1 MYTKRFIKN
10 YSKNDLRKLILESER
25 KAKLLNRIIDDDI
38 HLNMVS
44 ESNSPLIEKYKYIR
58 NFYDINTER
67 NLKPNLFRLK
77 LNNNNNNNLKLSNS
91 CLYENYKILGDD
103 SYYKQQNNNL
113 NNSINISFINKPL
126 HREKK
131 HFPYINN
138 RGNFFNKENPYLLK
152 RKFINKNVFSFFD
165 NNNHKN
171 SRARHLIR
179 LDNFKEE
186 ENNSNSIINNS
197 YYRSKKLERCNSM
210 ANLPKNFPLIDKY
223 NDNNNYYNINL
234 QKHQRRN
241 NRYQEGKHYSPYR
254 YDYEGSRYG
263 DKTYNFLLNGPMRG
277 DISYDWK
284 YPPLYSYGSI
294 NQ

>member
-1 MYTKRFIKN
+1 MNTKRFIRN
-10 YSKNDLRKLILESER
+10 YSQNDLRRLIYESEKR
-25 KAKLLNRIIDDDI
+25 AQFINRIIDGDI
-38 HLNMVS
+38 HLRMAS
-44 ESNSPLIEKYKYIR
+44 ESNSPLKEKYKYMR
-58 NFYDINTER
+58 NNYEINTER
-67 NLKPNLFRLK
+67 NFRPKPIRLK
-77 LNNNNNNNLKLSNS
+77 LNNNNNLKLSNS
-91 CLYENYKILGDD
+91 CLYENYKLSEDS
-103 SYYKQQNNNL
+103 SYYLQQNNNL

-152 RKFINKNVFSFFD
+152 RKFINKNVFSYFN

-186 ENNSNSIINNS
+186 ENTSNSINS
-197 YYRSKKLERCNSM
+197 GSKYRGMKLERCNSM
-210 ANLPKNFPLIDKY
+210 ANLPNNFPKIDQYK
-223 NDNNNYYNINL
+223 DNNNYYKFHPQNN
-234 QKHQRRN
+234 QRRN

-277 DISYDWK
+277 DVSLDWK
-284 YPPLYSYGSI
+284 YPPLYYYGSI

>member
-1 MYTKRFIKN
+1 MNSKRFLGN
-10 YSKNDLRKLILESER
+10 YTKNDLRKLILESESR
-25 KAKLLNRIIDDDI
+25 AKFLNRIIDDDI

-44 ESNSPLIEKYKYIR
+44 ESNSPLKEKYKYMR
-58 NFYDINTER
+58 NNYEINTER
-67 NLKPNLFRLK
+67 NFRPKPIRLK
-77 LNNNNNNNLKLSNS
+77 LDNNNNLKLSNS
-91 CLYENYKILGDD
+91 CLYENYKLSEDS
-103 SYYKQQNNNL
+103 SYYHQQNNNI
-113 NNSINISFINKPL
+113 NNSINISLINKPL

-152 RKFINKNVFSFFD
+152 RKFINKNVFSYFN

-186 ENNSNSIINNS
+186 ENTSNSINNGS
-197 YYRSKKLERCNSM
+197 KYRGMKLERCNSM
-210 ANLPKNFPLIDKY
+210 ANLPNNFPKIDQYK
-223 NDNNNYYNINL
+223 DNNNYYKFHPQNN
-234 QKHQRRN
+234 QRRN

-277 DISYDWK
+277 DVSLDWK
-284 YPPLYSYGSI
+284 YPPLYYYGSI

>member
-1 MYTKRFIKN
+1 MNSKRFLGN

-25 KAKLLNRIIDDDI
+25 RAKFLNRIIDDDI

-44 ESNSPLIEKYKYIR
+44 ESNSPLKEKYKYMR
-58 NFYDINTER
+58 NNYEINTER
-67 NLKPNLFRLK
+67 NFRPKPIRLK
-77 LNNNNNNNLKLSNS
+77 LNNNNNLKLSNS
-91 CLYENYKILGDD
+91 CLYENYKLSEDS
-103 SYYKQQNNNL
+103 SYYHQQNNNI

-152 RKFINKNVFSFFD
+152 RKFINKNVFSYFN

-171 SRARHLIR
+171 SRARNLIR

-186 ENNSNSIINNS
+186 ENTSNSINS
-197 YYRSKKLERCNSM
+197 GSKYRGIKLERCNSM
-210 ANLPKNFPLIDKY
+210 ANLPNNFPKIDQYK
-223 NDNNNYYNINL
+223 DNNNYYKFHPQNN
-234 QKHQRRN
+234 QRRN

-277 DISYDWK
+277 DVSLDWK
-284 YPPLYSYGSI
+284 YPPLYYYGSI

>member
-1 MYTKRFIKN
+1 MNSKRFLGN

-25 KAKLLNRIIDDDI
+25 RAKFLNRIIDDDI

-44 ESNSPLIEKYKYIR
+44 ESNSPLKEKYKYMR
-58 NFYDINTER
+58 NNYEINTER
-67 NLKPNLFRLK
+67 NFRPKPIRLK
-77 LNNNNNNNLKLSNS
+77 LNNNNNLKLSNS
-91 CLYENYKILGDD
+91 CLYENYKLSED
-103 SYYKQQNNNL
+103 SFYYLRQNNNI
-113 NNSINISFINKPL
+113 NNSININLINKPL

-152 RKFINKNVFSFFD
+152 RKFINKNVFSYFN

-186 ENNSNSIINNS
+186 ENTSNSINNGS
-197 YYRSKKLERCNSM
+197 KYRGMKLERCNSM
-210 ANLPKNFPLIDKY
+210 ANLPNNFPKIDQYK
-223 NDNNNYYNINL
+223 DNNNYYKFHPQNN
-234 QKHQRRN
+234 QRRN

-277 DISYDWK
+277 DVSLDWK
-284 YPPLYSYGSI
+284 YPPLYYYGSI

>member
-1 MYTKRFIKN
+1 MNSKRFLGN

-25 KAKLLNRIIDDDI
+25 RAKFLNRIIDDDI

-44 ESNSPLIEKYKYIR
+44 ESNSPLKEKYKYMR
-58 NFYDINTER
+58 NNYEINTER
-67 NLKPNLFRLK
+67 IFRPKPIRLK
-77 LNNNNNNNLKLSNS
+77 LNNNNNLKLSNS
-91 CLYENYKILGDD
+91 CLYENYKLSEDS
-103 SYYKQQNNNL
+103 SYYLQQNNNI
-113 NNSINISFINKPL
+113 NNSMNISFINKPL

-152 RKFINKNVFSFFD
+152 RKFINKNVFSYFN

-186 ENNSNSIINNS
+186 ENTSNSINNGS
-197 YYRSKKLERCNSM
+197 KYRGMKLERCNSM
-210 ANLPKNFPLIDKY
+210 ANLPNNFPKIDQYK
-223 NDNNNYYNINL
+223 DNNNYYKFHPQNN
-234 QKHQRRN
+234 QRRN
-241 NRYQEGKHYSPYR
+241 NRFQEGKHYSPYR

-277 DISYDWK
+277 DVSLDWK
-284 YPPLYSYGSI
+284 YPPLYYYGSI

>member
-1 MYTKRFIKN
+1 MNSKRFLGN

-25 KAKLLNRIIDDDI
+25 RAKFLNRIIDDDI

-44 ESNSPLIEKYKYIR
+44 ESNSLLKEKYKYMR
-58 NFYDINTER
+58 NNYEINTER
-67 NLKPNLFRLK
+67 NFRPKPIRLK
-77 LNNNNNNNLKLSNS
+77 LNNNNNLKLSNS
-91 CLYENYKILGDD
+91 CLYENYKLSEDS
-103 SYYKQQNNNL
+103 SYYLQQNNNL

-152 RKFINKNVFSFFD
+152 RKFINKNVFSYFN

-186 ENNSNSIINNS
+186 ENTSNSINS
-197 YYRSKKLERCNSM
+197 GSKYRGMKLERCNSM
-210 ANLPKNFPLIDKY
+210 ANLPNNFPKIDQYK
-223 NDNNNYYNINL
+223 DNNNYYKFHPQNN
-234 QKHQRRN
+234 QRRN

-277 DISYDWK
+277 DVSLDWK
-284 YPPLYSYGSI
+284 YPPLYYYGSI

>member
-1 MYTKRFIKN
+1 MNYKRFLGN

-25 KAKLLNRIIDDDI
+25 RAKFLNRIIDDDI

-44 ESNSPLIEKYKYIR
+44 ESNSPLKEKYKYMR
-58 NFYDINTER
+58 NNYEINTER
-67 NLKPNLFRLK
+67 NFRPKPIRLK
-77 LNNNNNNNLKLSNS
+77 LNNNNNLKLSNS
-91 CLYENYKILGDD
+91 CLYENYKLSEDS
-103 SYYKQQNNNL
+103 SYYHQQNNNI

-152 RKFINKNVFSFFD
+152 RKFINKNVFSYFN

-186 ENNSNSIINNS
+186 ENTSNSINNGS
-197 YYRSKKLERCNSM
+197 KYRGMKLERCNSM
-210 ANLPKNFPLIDKY
+210 ANLPNNFPKIDQYK
-223 NDNNNYYNINL
+223 DNNNCCKFHPQNN
-234 QKHQRRN
+234 QRRN

-277 DISYDWK
+277 DVSLDWK
-284 YPPLYSYGSI
+284 YPPLYYYGSI

>member
-1 MYTKRFIKN
+1 MNSKRFLGN

-25 KAKLLNRIIDDDI
+25 RAKFLNRIIDDDI

-44 ESNSPLIEKYKYIR
+44 ESNSPLKEKYKCMR
-58 NFYDINTER
+58 NNYEINTER
-67 NLKPNLFRLK
+67 NFRPKPIRLK
-77 LNNNNNNNLKLSNS
+77 LNNNNNLKLSNS
-91 CLYENYKILGDD
+91 CLYENYKLSEDS
-103 SYYKQQNNNL
+103 SYYLQQNNNL
-113 NNSINISFINKPL
+113 NNSINISLINKPL

-152 RKFINKNVFSFFD
+152 RKFINKNVFSYFN

-186 ENNSNSIINNS
+186 ENTSNSINS
-197 YYRSKKLERCNSM
+197 GSKYRGMKLERCNSM
-210 ANLPKNFPLIDKY
+210 ANLPNNFPKIDKY
-223 NDNNNYYNINL
+223 NDNNNYYKFHL
-234 QKHQRRN
+234 QNNQRRN

-277 DISYDWK
+277 DVSLDWK
-284 YPPLYSYGSI
+284 YPPLYYCGSI

>member
-1 MYTKRFIKN
+1 MNSKRFLGN

-25 KAKLLNRIIDDDI
+25 RAKFLNRIIDDDI

-44 ESNSPLIEKYKYIR
+44 ESNSPLKEKYKYMR
-58 NFYDINTER
+58 NNYEINTER
-67 NLKPNLFRLK
+67 NFRPKPIRLK
-77 LNNNNNNNLKLSNS
+77 LNNNNNLKLSNS
-91 CLYENYKILGDD
+91 CIYENYKLSEDS
-103 SYYKQQNNNL
+103 SYYLRQNNNI
-113 NNSINISFINKPL
+113 NNSINISLINKTL

-152 RKFINKNVFSFFD
+152 RKFINKNVFSYFN

-186 ENNSNSIINNS
+186 ENTSNSINNGS
-197 YYRSKKLERCNSM
+197 KYRGMKLERCNSM
-210 ANLPKNFPLIDKY
+210 ANLPNNFPKIDQYK
-223 NDNNNYYNINL
+223 DNNNYYKFHPQNN
-234 QKHQRRN
+234 QRRN

-277 DISYDWK
+277 DVSLDWK
-284 YPPLYSYGSI
+284 YPPLYYYGSI

>member
-1 MYTKRFIKN
+1 MNSKRFLGN

-25 KAKLLNRIIDDDI
+25 RAKFLNRIIDDDI

-44 ESNSPLIEKYKYIR
+44 ESNSPLKEKYKYMR
-58 NFYDINTER
+58 NNYEINTER
-67 NLKPNLFRLK
+67 NFRPKPIRLK
-77 LNNNNNNNLKLSNS
+77 LNNNNNLKLSNS
-91 CLYENYKILGDD
+91 CLYENYKLSEDS
-103 SYYKQQNNNL
+103 SYYLQQNNNL

-152 RKFINKNVFSFFD
+152 RKFINKNVFSYFN

-186 ENNSNSIINNS
+186 ENTSKSINSGSK
-197 YYRSKKLERCNSM
+197 YRGMKLERCNSM
-210 ANLPKNFPLIDKY
+210 ANLPNNFPKIEQYK
-223 NDNNNYYNINL
+223 DNNNYYKFHPQNN
-234 QKHQRRN
+234 QRRN

-277 DISYDWK
+277 DVSLDWK
-284 YPPLYSYGSI
+284 YPPLYYYGSI

>member
-1 MYTKRFIKN
+1 MNSKRFLGN

-25 KAKLLNRIIDDDI
+25 RAKFLNRIIDDDI

-44 ESNSPLIEKYKYIR
+44 ESNSPLKEKYKYMR
-58 NFYDINTER
+58 NNYEINTER
-67 NLKPNLFRLK
+67 NFRPKPIRLK
-77 LNNNNNNNLKLSNS
+77 LNNNNNLKLSNS
-91 CLYENYKILGDD
+91 CIYENYKLSEDS
-103 SYYKQQNNNL
+103 SYYLRQNNNI
-113 NNSINISFINKPL
+113 NNSINISLINKTL

-152 RKFINKNVFSFFD
+152 RKFINKNVFSYFN

-186 ENNSNSIINNS
+186 ENTSNSINNCS
-197 YYRSKKLERCNSM
+197 KYRGMKLERCNSM
-210 ANLPKNFPLIDKY
+210 ANLPNNFPKIDKY
-223 NDNNNYYNINL
+223 NDNNNYYKFHL
-234 QKHQRRN
+234 QNNQRRN

-277 DISYDWK
+277 DVSLDWK
-284 YPPLYSYGSI
+284 YPPLYYYGSI

>member
-1 MYTKRFIKN
+1 MNSKRFLGN

-25 KAKLLNRIIDDDI
+25 RAKFLNRIIDDDI

-44 ESNSPLIEKYKYIR
+44 ESNSPLKEKYKYMR
-58 NFYDINTER
+58 NNYEINTER
-67 NLKPNLFRLK
+67 NFRPKPIRLK
-77 LNNNNNNNLKLSNS
+77 LNNNNNLKLSNS
-91 CLYENYKILGDD
+91 CLYENNKLSEDS
-103 SYYKQQNNNL
+103 SYYLRQNNNI
-113 NNSINISFINKPL
+113 NNSINISLINKPL

-152 RKFINKNVFSFFD
+152 RKFINKNVFSYFN

-186 ENNSNSIINNS
+186 ENTSNSINNGS
-197 YYRSKKLERCNSM
+197 KYRGMKLERCNSM
-210 ANLPKNFPLIDKY
+210 ANLPNNFPKIDQY
-223 NDNNNYYNINL
+223 NDNNNYYKFHPQNN
-234 QKHQRRN
+234 QRRN

-277 DISYDWK
+277 DVSLDWK
-284 YPPLYSYGSI
+284 YPPLYYCGSI

>member
-1 MYTKRFIKN
+1 MNSKRFLGN

-25 KAKLLNRIIDDDI
+25 RAKFLNRIIDDDI

-44 ESNSPLIEKYKYIR
+44 ESNSPLKEKYKYMR
-58 NFYDINTER
+58 NNYEINTER
-67 NLKPNLFRLK
+67 NFRPKPIRLK
-77 LNNNNNNNLKLSNS
+77 LNNNNNLKLSNS
-91 CLYENYKILGDD
+91 CLYENYKLSEDS
-103 SYYKQQNNNL
+103 SYYLQQNNNL

-152 RKFINKNVFSFFD
+152 KKFINKNVFSYFN

-186 ENNSNSIINNS
+186 ENTSNSINNGS
-197 YYRSKKLERCNSM
+197 KYRGMKLERCNSM
-210 ANLPKNFPLIDKY
+210 ANLPNNFPKIDQYK
-223 NDNNNYYNINL
+223 DNNNYYKFHPQNN
-234 QKHQRRN
+234 QRRN

-263 DKTYNFLLNGPMRG
+263 DKTYNFLLNGPMIG
-277 DISYDWK
+277 YVSLDWK
-284 YPPLYSYGSI
+284 YPPLYYYGSI

>member
-1 MYTKRFIKN
+1 MNSKRFLGN

-25 KAKLLNRIIDDDI
+25 RAKFLNRIIDDDI

-44 ESNSPLIEKYKYIR
+44 ESNSPLKEKYKYMR
-58 NFYDINTER
+58 NNYEINTER
-67 NLKPNLFRLK
+67 NFRPKPIRLK
-77 LNNNNNNNLKLSNS
+77 LNNNNNLKLSNS
-91 CLYENYKILGDD
+91 CLYENYKLSEDS
-103 SYYKQQNNNL
+103 SYYLQQNNNL

-152 RKFINKNVFSFFD
+152 RKFINKNVFSYFN

-186 ENNSNSIINNS
+186 ENTSNSINNGS
-197 YYRSKKLERCNSM
+197 KYRGMKLERCNSM
-210 ANLPKNFPLIDKY
+210 ANLPNNFPKIDQYK
-223 NDNNNYYNINL
+223 DNNNYYKFHPQNN
-234 QKHQRRN
+234 QRRN

-277 DISYDWK
+277 DVSLDWK
-284 YPPLYSYGSI
+284 YSSF
-294 NQ
+294 NQA

>member
-1 MYTKRFIKN
+1 MNSKRFLGN

-25 KAKLLNRIIDDDI
+25 RAKFLNRIIDDDI

-44 ESNSPLIEKYKYIR
+44 ESNSPLKEKYKYMR
-58 NFYDINTER
+58 NNYEINTER
-67 NLKPNLFRLK
+67 NFRPKPIRLK
-77 LNNNNNNNLKLSNS
+77 LNNNNNLKLSNS
-91 CLYENYKILGDD
+91 CLYENYKLSEDS
-103 SYYKQQNNNL
+103 SYYHQQNNNI

-152 RKFINKNVFSFFD
+152 RKFINKNVFSYFN

-186 ENNSNSIINNS
+186 ENTSNSINNGS
-197 YYRSKKLERCNSM
+197 KYRGMKLERCNSM
-210 ANLPKNFPLIDKY
+210 ANLPNNFPKIDQYK
-223 NDNNNYYNINL
+223 DNNNYKFHPQNN
-234 QKHQRRN
+234 QRRN

-277 DISYDWK
+277 DVSLDWK
-284 YPPLYSYGSI
+284 YPPLYYYGSI

>member
-1 MYTKRFIKN
+1 MNSKRFLGN

-25 KAKLLNRIIDDDI
+25 RAKFLNRIIDDDI

-44 ESNSPLIEKYKYIR
+44 ESNSSLKEKYKYMR
-58 NFYDINTER
+58 NNYEINTER
-67 NLKPNLFRLK
+67 NFRPKPIRLK
-77 LNNNNNNNLKLSNS
+77 LNNNNNLKLSNS
-91 CLYENYKILGDD
+91 CLYENNKLSEDS
-103 SYYKQQNNNL
+103 SYYLRQNNNI
-113 NNSINISFINKPL
+113 NNSINISLINKPL

-152 RKFINKNVFSFFD
+152 RKFINKNVFSYFN

-186 ENNSNSIINNS
+186 ENTSNNINNGS
-197 YYRSKKLERCNSM
+197 KYRGMKLERCNSM
-210 ANLPKNFPLIDKY
+210 ANLPNNFPKIDQYK
-223 NDNNNYYNINL
+223 DNNNYYKFHPQNN
-234 QKHQRRN
+234 QRRN

-277 DISYDWK
+277 DVSLDWK
-284 YPPLYSYGSI
+284 YPPLYYYGSI

>member
-1 MYTKRFIKN
+1 MNSKRFLGN

-25 KAKLLNRIIDDDI
+25 RAKFLNRIIDDDI

-44 ESNSPLIEKYKYIR
+44 ESNSPLKEKYKYMR
-58 NFYDINTER
+58 NNYEINTER
-67 NLKPNLFRLK
+67 NFRPKPIRLK
-77 LNNNNNNNLKLSNS
+77 LNNNNNLKLSNS
-91 CLYENYKILGDD
+91 CLYENYKLSEDS
-103 SYYKQQNNNL
+103 SYYLQQNNNL

-152 RKFINKNVFSFFD
+152 RKFINKNVFSYFN

-186 ENNSNSIINNS
+186 ENTSNSINS
-197 YYRSKKLERCNSM
+197 GSKYRGMKLERCNSM
-210 ANLPKNFPLIDKY
+210 ANLPNNFPKIDQYK
-223 NDNNNYYNINL
+223 DNNNYYKFHPQNN
-234 QKHQRRN
+234 QRRN

-277 DISYDWK
+277 DVSLDWK
-284 YPPLYSYGSI
+284 YPPLYYYGSI

>member
-1 MYTKRFIKN
+1 MNSKRFLGN

-25 KAKLLNRIIDDDI
+25 RAKFLNRIIDDDI

-44 ESNSPLIEKYKYIR
+44 ESNSPLKEKYKYMR
-58 NFYDINTER
+58 NNYEINTER
-67 NLKPNLFRLK
+67 NFRPKPIRLK
-77 LNNNNNNNLKLSNS
+77 LNNNNNLKLSNS
-91 CLYENYKILGDD
+91 CLYENYKLSEDS
-103 SYYKQQNNNL
+103 SYYYQQNNNI

-152 RKFINKNVFSFFD
+152 RKFINKNLFAYFN

-186 ENNSNSIINNS
+186 ENTSISINSGSK
-197 YYRSKKLERCNSM
+197 YRGMKLERCNSM
-210 ANLPKNFPLIDKY
+210 ANLPNNFPKIDKY
-223 NDNNNYYNINL
+223 NDNNNYYKFHL
-234 QKHQRRN
+234 QNNQRRN

-277 DISYDWK
+277 DVSLDWK
-284 YPPLYSYGSI
+284 YPPLYYCGSI

>member
-1 MYTKRFIKN
+1 MNSKRFLGN

-25 KAKLLNRIIDDDI
+25 RAKFLNRIIDDDI

-44 ESNSPLIEKYKYIR
+44 ESNSPLKEKYKYMR
-58 NFYDINTER
+58 NNYEINTER
-67 NLKPNLFRLK
+67 IFRPKPIRLK
-77 LNNNNNNNLKLSNS
+77 LNNNNNLKLSNS
-91 CLYENYKILGDD
+91 CLYENYKLSEDS
-103 SYYKQQNNNL
+103 SYYLQQNNNI
-113 NNSINISFINKPL
+113 NNSMNISFINKPL

-152 RKFINKNVFSFFD
+152 RKFINKNVFSYFN

-186 ENNSNSIINNS
+186 ENTSNSINNGS
-197 YYRSKKLERCNSM
+197 KYRGMKLERCNSM
-210 ANLPKNFPLIDKY
+210 ANLPNNFPKIDQYK
-223 NDNNNYYNINL
+223 DNNNYYKFHPQNN
-234 QKHQRRN
+234 QRRN
-241 NRYQEGKHYSPYR
+241 NRFQEGKHYSPYR

-263 DKTYNFLLNGPMRG
+263 DKTYNFLLNEPMRG
-277 DISYDWK
+277 DVSLDWK
-284 YPPLYSYGSI
+284 YPPLYYYGSI

>member
-1 MYTKRFIKN
+1 MNSKRFLGN

-25 KAKLLNRIIDDDI
+25 RAKFLNRIIDDDI

-44 ESNSPLIEKYKYIR
+44 ESNSPLKEKYKYMR
-58 NFYDINTER
+58 NNYEINTER
-67 NLKPNLFRLK
+67 NFRPKPIRLK
-77 LNNNNNNNLKLSNS
+77 LNNNNNLKLSNS
-91 CLYENYKILGDD
+91 CLYENNKLSEDS
-103 SYYKQQNNNL
+103 SYYHQQNNNI
-113 NNSINISFINKPL
+113 NNPINISFINKPL

-152 RKFINKNVFSFFD
+152 RKFINKNVFSYFN

-186 ENNSNSIINNS
+186 ENTSKSINSGSK
-197 YYRSKKLERCNSM
+197 YRGMKLERCNSM
-210 ANLPKNFPLIDKY
+210 ANLPNNFPKIDKY
-223 NDNNNYYNINL
+223 NDNNNYYKFHL
-234 QKHQRRN
+234 QNNQRRN

-277 DISYDWK
+277 DVSLDWK
-284 YPPLYSYGSI
+284 YPPLYYYGSI

>member
-1 MYTKRFIKN
+1 MNSKRFLGN

-25 KAKLLNRIIDDDI
+25 RAKFLNRIIDDDI

-44 ESNSPLIEKYKYIR
+44 ESNSPLKEKYKYMR
-58 NFYDINTER
+58 NNYEINTER
-67 NLKPNLFRLK
+67 NFRPKPIRLK
-77 LNNNNNNNLKLSNS
+77 LNNNNNLKLSNS
-91 CLYENYKILGDD
+91 CLYENYKLSEDS
-103 SYYKQQNNNL
+103 SYYHQQNNNI

-138 RGNFFNKENPYLLK
+138 RGNFFNKESPYLLK
-152 RKFINKNVFSFFD
+152 RKFINKNVFSYFN

-186 ENNSNSIINNS
+186 ENTSNSINS
-197 YYRSKKLERCNSM
+197 GSKYRGMKLERCNSM
-210 ANLPKNFPLIDKY
+210 ANLPNNFPKIAQYK
-223 NDNNNYYNINL
+223 DNNNYYKFHPQNN
-234 QKHQRRN
+234 QRRN

-254 YDYEGSRYG
+254 FDYEGSRYG

-277 DISYDWK
+277 DVSLDWK
-284 YPPLYSYGSI
+284 YPPLYYYGSI

>member
-1 MYTKRFIKN
+1 MNSKRFLGN

-25 KAKLLNRIIDDDI
+25 RAKFLNRIIDDDI

-44 ESNSPLIEKYKYIR
+44 ESNSPLKEKYKYMRNNYEINIER
-58 NFYDINTER
+58 NFR
-67 NLKPNLFRLK
+67 PKPIRLK
-77 LNNNNNNNLKLSNS
+77 LNNNNNLKLSNS
-91 CLYENYKILGDD
+91 CLYENYKLSEDS
-103 SYYKQQNNNL
+103 SYYLQQNTNL

-152 RKFINKNVFSFFD
+152 RKFINKNVFSYFN

-186 ENNSNSIINNS
+186 ENTSNSINS
-197 YYRSKKLERCNSM
+197 GSKYRGIKLERCNSM
-210 ANLPKNFPLIDKY
+210 ANLPNNFPKIDQYK
-223 NDNNNYYNINL
+223 DNNNYYKFHPQNN
-234 QKHQRRN
+234 QRRN

-277 DISYDWK
+277 DVSLDWK
-284 YPPLYSYGSI
+284 YPPLYYYGSI

>member
-1 MYTKRFIKN
+1 MNSKRFLGN

-25 KAKLLNRIIDDDI
+25 RAKFLNRIIDDDI

-44 ESNSPLIEKYKYIR
+44 ESNSLLKEKYKYMR
-58 NFYDINTER
+58 NNYEINTER
-67 NLKPNLFRLK
+67 NFRPKPIRLK
-77 LNNNNNNNLKLSNS
+77 LNNNNNLKLSNS
-91 CLYENYKILGDD
+91 CLYENYKLSEDS
-103 SYYKQQNNNL
+103 SYYHQQNNNI

-152 RKFINKNVFSFFD
+152 RKFINKNVFSYFN

-186 ENNSNSIINNS
+186 ENTSNSINS
-197 YYRSKKLERCNSM
+197 GSKYRGMKLERCNSM
-210 ANLPKNFPLIDKY
+210 ANLPNNFPKIDQYK
-223 NDNNNYYNINL
+223 DNNNYYKFHPQNN
-234 QKHQRRN
+234 QRRN

-277 DISYDWK
+277 DVSLDWK
-284 YPPLYSYGSI
+284 YPPLYYYGSI

>member
-1 MYTKRFIKN
+1 MNSKRFLGN

-25 KAKLLNRIIDDDI
+25 RAKFLNRIIDDDI

-44 ESNSPLIEKYKYIR
+44 ESNSPLKEKYKYMRNNYEINIER
-58 NFYDINTER
+58 NFR
-67 NLKPNLFRLK
+67 PKPIRLK
-77 LNNNNNNNLKLSNS
+77 LNNNNNLKLSNS
-91 CLYENYKILGDD
+91 CLYENYKLSEDS
-103 SYYKQQNNNL
+103 SYYLQQNTNL

-152 RKFINKNVFSFFD
+152 RKFINKNVFSYFN

-186 ENNSNSIINNS
+186 ENTSNSINS
-197 YYRSKKLERCNSM
+197 GSKYRGMKLERCNSM
-210 ANLPKNFPLIDKY
+210 ANLPNNFPKIDQYK
-223 NDNNNYYNINL
+223 DNNNYYKFHPQNN
-234 QKHQRRN
+234 QRRN

-277 DISYDWK
+277 DVSLDWK
-284 YPPLYSYGSI
+284 YPPLYYYGSI

>member
-1 MYTKRFIKN
+1 MNSKRFLGN

-25 KAKLLNRIIDDDI
+25 RAKFLNRIIDDDI

-44 ESNSPLIEKYKYIR
+44 ESNSPLKEKYKYMR
-58 NFYDINTER
+58 NNYEINTER
-67 NLKPNLFRLK
+67 NFRPKPIRLK
-77 LNNNNNNNLKLSNS
+77 LNNNNNLKLSNS
-91 CLYENYKILGDD
+91 CIYENYKLSED
-103 SYYKQQNNNL
+103 SRYYLRQNNNI
-113 NNSINISFINKPL
+113 NNSINISLINKPL

-152 RKFINKNVFSFFD
+152 RKFINKNVFSYFN

-186 ENNSNSIINNS
+186 ENTSNSINNGS
-197 YYRSKKLERCNSM
+197 KYRGMKLERCNSM
-210 ANLPKNFPLIDKY
+210 ANLPNNFPKIDQYK
-223 NDNNNYYNINL
+223 DNNNYYKFHL
-234 QKHQRRN
+234 QNNQRRN

-277 DISYDWK
+277 DVSLDWK
-284 YPPLYSYGSI
+284 YPPLYYYGSI